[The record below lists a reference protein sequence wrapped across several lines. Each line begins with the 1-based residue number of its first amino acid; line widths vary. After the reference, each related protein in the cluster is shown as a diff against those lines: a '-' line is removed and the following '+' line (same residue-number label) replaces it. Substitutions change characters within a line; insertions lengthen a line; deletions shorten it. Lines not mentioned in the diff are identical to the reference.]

1 MSLHTQAETARHLV
15 EEKHAH
21 YLMIIKANQPSL
33 PEAVTNA
40 LAAPTLTSRAPHG
53 PKKAKDTAA
62 ARSAASAPS
71 PPQAPAGRTPPRSCA
86 STAPVVVQVRMGC
99 GLPLPMA
106 LGHAIHERAVPTQ
119 QQSSGSIDA

>member
-21 YLMIIKANQPSL
+21 YLMI
-33 PEAVTNA
+33 
-40 LAAPTLTSRAPHG
+40 
-53 PKKAKDTAA
+53 KKAKDTAA

-71 PPQAPAGRTPPRSCA
+71 PSQAPAGRTPPRSCA

-119 QQSSGSIDA
+119 QQSSGSIDARSPCRGRAWRVGT